1 MIYRPSDIDKIISNT
16 VVDYLNEGYNVVLTN
31 PSLQYSY
38 VTSYV
43 QLIKHIDN
51 LNYNIVRIYLKQK
64 YNYNVGTKEYTI
76 LVNKF
81 NFEGEYRADKYIKS
95 PVDDNDNDIVCVSKQ
110 SFYEILYNKDIYVD
124 ADLYDEIRKKV
135 LRRHENSVAA
145 LKKESEI
152 LYKTI
157 DLKKLPNDFID
168 SIMKRVNRRQGFSK
182 ALSTCIKSVELV
194 YSGGII
200 RNTSDNTAYE
210 LRVNIATKSKTD
222 MIVLRSYK
230 SISRKNYQVSKVNN

>member
-1 MIYRPSDIDKIISNT
+1 MIYRPSDIDKIISNM

-43 QLIKHIDN
+43 QLIKRIDN
-51 LNYNIVRIYLKQK
+51 SNYNVIRIYLKQK
-64 YNYNVGTKEYTI
+64 YNYNVGAKEYTI

-81 NFEGEYRADKYIKS
+81 NFEGEYRSDKYIKS
-95 PVDDNDNDIVCVSKQ
+95 PVDDNDIACISKR
-110 SFYEILYNKDIYVD
+110 SFYEIRYNKELYVD
-124 ADLYDEIRKKV
+124 PDLYDEIRKKV
-135 LRRHENSVAA
+135 LRRNENSVAA
-145 LKKESEI
+145 LKKETEI
-152 LYKTI
+152 LYKILDLKNLSNKFI
-157 DLKKLPNDFID
+157 DL
-168 SIMKRVNRRQGFSK
+168 IMKRINRRQGFSK
-182 ALSTCIKSVELV
+182 ALSTCIKSIELV

-200 RNTSDNTAYE
+200 RNTSDSTAYE